1 MDIALAAVTAGAALA
16 IAVLTYALV
25 RLFRSSSR
33 TAEERLAAAV
43 GELNARMET
52 IVRELGDALERAEVE
67 TRRISRLGELATTID
82 LDEVLARTL
91 EAARE
96 VARADAAVVT
106 LAEGRDGRP
115 LVATLGLSRD
125 EAERQPPITGPP
137 DGRPA
142 RAVGISY
149 NGAAAQGGDRDLIH
163 AGIAV
168 PLLAEGSP
176 VGNLAVFTRS
186 DSVTFGDE
194 AVEQLEEIATRAGP
208 ALDNARRFQ
217 EARKL
222 ADLDA
227 LTGLHNR
234 RFFHDTLAREVAR
247 AQRYGRDLAL
257 AVFDVD
263 DFKAVNDRIG
273 HLDGDSVLAEA
284 ARRIRDAVRSADIP
298 CRVGGDEFGVILPE
312 SSRTD
317 AERLSRRIQLALGAE
332 PVAEAGT
339 LSLSAGIAALNGR
352 DDGRSLF
359 QRADSALYRAK
370 ESGKGRVVTADAP
383 RDAHG

>member
-1 MDIALAAVTAGAALA
+1 MDIALVAIAAGAALA

-33 TAEERLAAAV
+33 GAEERLAAAV

-52 IVRELGDALERAEVE
+52 IVRDLGDALERAEVE
-67 TRRISRLGELATTID
+67 TRRTSRLGELATTID

-91 EAARE
+91 EATRE

-106 LAEGRDGRP
+106 LAEGPDGRP

-137 DGRPA
+137 DGRRA

-149 NGAAAQGGDRDLIH
+149 RYGAATQSGDPDLIH

-168 PLLAEGSP
+168 PLLADGSP
-176 VGNLAVFTRS
+176 VGHLAVFTRS
-186 DSVTFGDE
+186 EGVTFGDE

-332 PVAEAGT
+332 PVAEGGP

-383 RDAHG
+383 